1 MFNLLEVVFVE
12 FWTDKIMFD
21 NANIYSKTWGSG
33 AWLKCVE
40 IGVDSIEYLK
50 MDNKNS
56 KQSNNDEFS
65 LPIMRE
71 VSDNFTWEDAK
82 AVAEP
87 IESKLVNSF
96 EREWFKN
103 TLLIA
108 KFANVLSLG
117 VNQEIVLIWNNKI
130 SNRFLAFK
138 SL

>member
-1 MFNLLEVVFVE
+1 
-12 FWTDKIMFD
+12 
-21 NANIYSKTWGSG
+21 
-33 AWLKCVE
+33 
-40 IGVDSIEYLK
+40 